1 MQLYLLRC
9 NTLQKI
15 LELSS
20 FHVIFIEDRASRFAL
35 PVFRGC
41 IDIGDGCCRRM
52 VLVTTIRCCWQFWPF
67 WSPTS
72 TIFLHKRRAPTSQI
86 CQIHSSSWCELNFR
100 MKFNLFSLF
109 WIHSI
114 AFKLEQVNMSCRHSV
129 RHMTAD
135 SATIWFPVTRAILDS
150 ASEQKSDL

>member
-15 LELSS
+15 SELSS

-72 TIFLHKRRAPTSQI
+72 TIFLHKRRAPTSQRCHQHRNSATNI
-86 CQIHSSSWCELNFR
+86 PKSSSTLSHQHHCYRLSNLMKNFG
-100 MKFNLFSLF
+100 FSDVVGNGMLTT
-109 WIHSI
+109 
-114 AFKLEQVNMSCRHSV
+114 L
-129 RHMTAD
+129 
-135 SATIWFPVTRAILDS
+135 
-150 ASEQKSDL
+150 